1 MNLLESISDKVCF
14 FLYSRFLGNR
24 FNLAGGSDIEKA
36 RVDMVLDQLSD
47 LFSYYRAA
55 NFDQPDEESKKAAL
69 AKFAAEKLPPAFAL
83 LENWLAKLG
92 TAFFAGSEMTIAD
105 LKFTIFADAFLAI
118 LGGNLDAYPLIK
130 SVYEKVNAH
139 PKIAA
144 WKQTRPVT
152 HF

>member
-1 MNLLESISDKVCF
+1 MA
-14 FLYSRFLGNR
+14 RFLGSR

-36 RVDMVLDQLSD
+36 RVDMILDQLSD
-47 LFSYYRAA
+47 LNSHFRVA
-55 NFDQPDEESKKAAL
+55 NYEKPDEESKTAAL
-69 AKFAAEKLPPAFAL
+69 AKFAAEKLPPVFAL

-105 LKFTIFADAFLAI
+105 LSMAIYADRFLEM
-118 LGGNLDAYPLIK
+118 LGGNLDAYPHIK
-130 SVYEKVNAH
+130 SVCEKVNAH

-152 HF
+152 QF